1 MHRLENQL
9 FIFLEW
15 EKKSIHMICFL
26 ITFHLLWTSL
36 LKKENAKKKY
46 EKSSWNQRKALETT
60 LNRIN
65 FVVLNLDI
73 VHLWTA
79 LENYLALFQV
89 DTYLSAQAHRSGS
102 SGTRWQK
109 RSQSGTARQPPA
121 SGMCAQRCAWGQS
134 ETRPFD
140 SAWMLTPHRNPHHPH
155 QESSSLSGY
164 LLPHWEKREYFW
176 PH

>member
-15 EKKSIHMICFL
+15 GKKIYPYDLVSNYLSFALNISIEKGKC
-26 ITFHLLWTSL
+26 
-36 LKKENAKKKY
+36 KEKNM
-46 EKSSWNQRKALETT
+46 RKALETT
-60 LNRIN
+60 LNCIN
-65 FVVLNLDI
+65 FVVLNLHI
-73 VHLWTA
+73 VHLWMA
-79 LENYLALFQV
+79 LENYLALFEV
-89 DTYLSAQAHRSGS
+89 DTYLSSQAHRSGS

-121 SGMCAQRCAWGQS
+121 SGTCAQRRAWGQS

-140 SAWMLTPHRNPHHPH
+140 SAWMLTPHRNPRHPH
-155 QESSSLSGY
+155 QGSSSLSGY
-164 LLPHWEKREYFW
+164 LLPHWEKCEYFW